1 MKKTNMIILSAAALF
16 ALSGCGDAPESSSE
30 AKTYSKTP
38 SEVYAQSCIKCH
50 GENGEGNVKKK
61 APALNDR
68 QAEELELDLYDVKN
82 GGLNQSSGTEH
93 DVMEHNMQKLLA
105 KGYDYDPKAMAVFL
119 EKSFHKLPSKTVAPK
134 DSVAKEEAA
143 AQANPEAVKGEAAAE
158 AKVEETE
165 SKDAFVAKEAT
176 ADFKSESE
184 ADKAKEIPVSH

>member
-1 MKKTNMIILSAAALF
+1 MIILSAAALF

-38 SEVYAQSCIKCH
+38 AEVYAQSCIKCH

-105 KGYDYDPKAMAVFL
+105 KGYDYDPKAMAQYL
-119 EKSFHKLPSKTVAPK
+119 EKSFHKLPSKTAVPE
-134 DSVAKEEAA
+134 DSVVKEEAA
-143 AQANPEAVKGEAAAE
+143 AQANPEAVKGEAAAKAE
-158 AKVEETE
+158 VEETE
-165 SKDAFVAKEAT
+165 SKDAFVAKEGTEA
-176 ADFKSESE
+176 FKKEAE
-184 ADKAKEIPVSH
+184 ADKAKEIPASH